1 MIAQMFS
8 IDKRFIGKGIGA
20 ARRPLTPAPTAEAG
34 GFTPGFG
41 KLTFSL
47 RLRND

>member
-8 IDKRFIGKGIGA
+8 TDKRFIGKEISA

-41 KLTFSL
+41 NLINRS
-47 RLRND
+47 RLDY